1 MFKYCYQI
9 AAEEFSFDSLGFIDS
24 KIPNTLTF
32 SLSENTLNVALSNP
46 NISVI
51 LTKKSLFETVFGK
64 EKTEVK
70 IILVDE
76 PKQEFIKIGNY
87 LPNEQ
92 YENSFIEPSALV
104 ANSAAID
111 RLGVYIGPNVVIH
124 ENVVIRAGTYISE
137 NCHIGAGTCI
147 GSDSFFC
154 DLEGDLIHLLTHKGG
169 VLIENGVQIGQNC
182 VIDKS
187 IFTGEKTIIGQNSLV
202 GPLTNIS
209 HGCHIGAHNF
219 LAAGV
224 NFAGYTVTGEYCVF
238 SPGVVTKNSI
248 QIGSHSRVTLGSTVR
263 FDISP
268 NSYVVNGRA
277 LPRKI

>member
-1 MFKYCYQI
+1 MSQYRSQI
-9 AAEEFSFDSLGFIDS
+9 AAEEFTFSSVGFIDS
-24 KIPNTLTF
+24 KTPDTLTF
-32 SLSENTLNVALSNP
+32 SLNENTLSVALMNP

-51 LTKKSLFETVFGK
+51 LTKKSIFDTVVGK
-64 EKTEVK
+64 KKTK
-70 IILVDE
+70 ARIILVDK
-76 PKQEFIKIGNY
+76 PKQEFIAICND

-92 YENSFIEPSALV
+92 YENSFIEPSASV

-111 RLGVYIGPNVVIH
+111 LVGVYIGPNVVIH
-124 ENVVIRAGTYISE
+124 ENVVIRSGTKILE
-137 NCHIGAGTCI
+137 NCNIGAGTCI

-154 DLEGDLIHLLTHKGG
+154 DLEGDLIHLLTHRGG

-187 IFTGEKTIIGQNSLV
+187 IFTGEKTIIGRNSLV

-248 QIGSHSRVTLGSTVR
+248 QIGSHSQVTLGSTVR
-263 FDISP
+263 FNTLP